1 MPSSNVIWDIEGS
14 VGTLTFN
21 RPQARN
27 ALTWDMYDALVDA
40 CERVDTTDLR
50 VLILRGA
57 GGAFA
62 AGTDIGQFREFTSG
76 DDGIAYERRL
86 DAVMD
91 RLERVRRATIAV
103 VDGPAVGGGCAI
115 ALACD
120 FRMCSP
126 AARFG
131 VPVAKTLGNCLSA
144 ANLARLVD
152 LVGIARAKELLFTSR
167 LVDADE
173 ALALGLAT
181 RVVASG
187 QLDDEVQLLA
197 RDLSARATST
207 IEATKATFQRIR
219 DHRRPQAADDVIA
232 ACYASPEFREGVT
245 AFIEGRKPQWTKRER
260 RDARATSGEPQAED

>member
-1 MPSSNVIWDIEGS
+1 MPSSNVIWDIVGS

-27 ALTWDMYDALVDA
+27 ALTWDMYEALVDA
-40 CERVDTTDLR
+40 CERVDADDLR
-50 VLILRGA
+50 VLIIRGA

-62 AGTDIGQFREFTSG
+62 AGTDIAQFREFTSG

-86 DAVMD
+86 DSVID
-91 RLERVRRATIAV
+91 RLEHVRRVTIAV

-120 FRMCSP
+120 FRICSP

-131 VPVAKTLGNCLSA
+131 VPVARTLGNCLSA
-144 ANLARLVD
+144 GNLARLVD
-152 LVGIARAKELLFTSR
+152 FVGVARAKELLFTSR

-173 ALALGLAT
+173 ALALGMAT

-187 QLDDEVQLLA
+187 QIDEEVQSLA

-207 IEATKATFQRIR
+207 IEATKATLRRLR
-219 DHRRPQAADDVIA
+219 DHRRPPPADDVIA
-232 ACYASPEFREGVT
+232 ACYASAEFREGVA
-245 AFIEGRKPQWTKRER
+245 AFVEGRPPRWRKP
-260 RDARATSGEPQAED
+260 AAES